1 MRNFSLFLIFLLSL
15 VFMVSCGSDS
25 NDDPTG
31 YTCAPANPTGTC
43 EAGKTCQNGI
53 CVTQNQYTCSAT
65 NPTGTC
71 ETGKTCQNGT
81 CVTTSNACS
90 ATNPTGTCDAGKV
103 CQNGTCVVQNNAC
116 SATNPTGTCDAGKV
130 CQNGTCVVQNNA
142 CSATNPTGT
151 CEAGKVCQNG
161 VCVTSNTACS
171 PTNPTGTCP
180 AGKVCTN
187 GTCTAPADG
196 QLGGAC
202 SETITCVGDGMCL
215 TADGGATFT
224 CYEPCTGT
232 NDSCTQSGY
241 ACVDTGVAEIG
252 WICME
257 GAGPGG
263 TPIGGDCAEENCVEG
278 AMCLN
283 TGAGTPS
290 ICYEKCTGTND
301 TCTLNGYACV
311 DTGVAGIDWIC
322 MEGAGPG
329 TTPIGGDCST
339 ENCVAAAMC
348 LNTGAGT
355 PQICYE
361 KCTGTTD
368 NCTLNGYECVDTG
381 VAGID
386 WICMEGNDPGTTPIG
401 GNCAT
406 ENCVAAATCLTDGTN
421 SICYENCDPN
431 TGGACSQNGYTCESI
446 EGGSFCFEPAGK

>member
-15 VFMVSCGSDS
+15 VFIVSCGSDS
-25 NDDPTG
+25 KDDSTD
-31 YTCAPANPTGTC
+31 YTCSPANPTGTC
-43 EAGKTCQNGI
+43 EAGKVCQNGQ
-53 CVTQNQYTCSAT
+53 CFTQSQYTCSAT

-71 ETGKTCQNGT
+71 E
-81 CVTTSNACS
+81 
-90 ATNPTGTCDAGKV
+90 
-103 CQNGTCVVQNNAC
+103 
-116 SATNPTGTCDAGKV
+116 AGKV

-161 VCVTSNTACS
+161 TCVVQNNACS
-171 PTNPTGTCP
+171 ATNPTGTCE
-180 AGKVCTN
+180 AGKTCQGGVCVTTN
-187 GTCTAPADG
+187 NACSATNPTGTCEAGKTCQGGVCVTTGNG
-196 QLGGAC
+196 QLGGPC
-202 SETITCVGDGMCL
+202 SDTIACVGDGMCL

-232 NDSCTQSGY
+232 NDTCTQNGY

-301 TCTLNGYACV
+301 TCTLNGY
-311 DTGVAGIDWIC
+311 
-322 MEGAGPG
+322 
-329 TTPIGGDCST
+329 
-339 ENCVAAAMC
+339 
-348 LNTGAGT
+348 
-355 PQICYE
+355 
-361 KCTGTTD
+361 
-368 NCTLNGYECVDTG
+368 ECVDTG

-386 WICMEGNDPGTTPIG
+386 WICMAGAEPGTTPIG

-431 TGGACSQNGYTCESI
+431 TGGACSQNGYTCQTLPNSTD
-446 EGGSFCFEPAGK
+446 SFCFEPAGK